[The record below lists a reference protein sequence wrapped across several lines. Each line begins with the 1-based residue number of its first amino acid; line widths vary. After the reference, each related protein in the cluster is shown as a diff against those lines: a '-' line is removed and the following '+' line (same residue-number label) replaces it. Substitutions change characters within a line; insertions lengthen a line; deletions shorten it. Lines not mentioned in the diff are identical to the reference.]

1 MHNIILL
8 TVSHDTYL
16 LFIKW
21 KWILHPHHPHFEY
34 AEEEEEKE
42 GLALLPQGWQSSRS
56 GGDARGCGRGWHNMC
71 NSREIYH
78 NFCLTF
84 CFLSSLKMFQ
94 YGTNS
99 PSMICFSFSANII
112 EGSMSLKRVKS
123 SLE

>member
-1 MHNIILL
+1 MEE
-8 TVSHDTYL
+8 V
-16 LFIKW
+16 
-21 KWILHPHHPHFEY
+21 EEMEGG
-34 AEEEEEKE
+34 AEEA
-42 GLALLPQGWQSSRS
+42 GTICVTLGNIL
-56 GGDARGCGRGWHNMC
+56 
-71 NSREIYH
+71 EILG

-99 PSMICFSFSANII
+99 PSSIYFRFSANII